1 MTGSAR
7 RDVATARLRPRRV
20 TAKTS
25 RVRVEVSRYRH
36 GHTAARGPMT
46 GGAVDAA
53 HRQMLR
59 MIELH
64 AKANQPIGKWFYRA

>member
-7 RDVATARLRPRRV
+7 RDVATARLRARRV
-20 TAKTS
+20 TAETS
-25 RVRVEVSRYRH
+25 CMSVEVSRYRH
-36 GHTAARGPMT
+36 GHAAAGGPMT

-53 HRQMLR
+53 HGQVFR

-64 AKANQPIGKWFYRA
+64 AKANQPIGEWFYRA